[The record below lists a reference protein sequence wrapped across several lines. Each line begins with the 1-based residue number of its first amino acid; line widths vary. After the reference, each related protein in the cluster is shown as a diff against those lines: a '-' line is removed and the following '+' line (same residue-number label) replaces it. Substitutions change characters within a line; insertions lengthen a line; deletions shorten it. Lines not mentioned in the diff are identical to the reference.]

1 VSCEKCGRG
10 SAAITY
16 TEYGEQGSRKLRICA
31 SCARELGFDVPP
43 ETGCAEDAPADVPVA
58 KLVGILGIE
67 AVIQAA
73 AGRAEPDD
81 PRECPSCGMTANELR
96 KEPLFG
102 CPVCYETFHE
112 SLDALFRRIH
122 GAVAHR
128 GRVPGGGTAGIVD
141 VEALRRELE
150 DALAREDYER
160 AARLRDR
167 LRQARAPGG
176 PETTGD
182 AS

>member
-1 VSCEKCGRG
+1 VSCERCGRG
-10 SAAITY
+10 PAAISY
-16 TEYGEQGSRKLRICA
+16 TEYGEQGQRKLRICA
-31 SCARELGFDVPP
+31 GCARELGFDVPP
-43 ETGCAEDAPADVPVA
+43 EAGVVESAPPEAPADAPVA

-73 AGRAEPDD
+73 GRAEPDD
-81 PRECPSCGMTANELR
+81 PRECPGCGMTGNELR
-96 KEPLFG
+96 REPLFG

-128 GRVPGGGTAGIVD
+128 GRVPGGGTAGLVD
-141 VEALRRELE
+141 VESLRRELD
-150 DALAREDYER
+150 DALAHEDYER

-167 LRQARAPGG
+167 LRQARGQGG
-176 PETTGD
+176 